1 MGWGE
6 GIGMTRNEIIKK
18 LPRREFFKGG
28 HTLCPGCPGGI
39 LWRLV
44 TKVMGENSINTL
56 GATCIS
62 LPPAV
67 FPSVLDIPSI
77 YVSMAT
83 PAPLISGVSAALR
96 ILKRKG
102 KLPKDEKINV
112 FAVAGDGGTA
122 DIGFAGLSGAAERND
137 DGIYFCFD
145 NEAYMNT
152 GIQRSSQTP
161 QKTWTTS
168 TLEGKLQPKKDLP
181 KIMAAHRI
189 PYVAT
194 ASIGFPDDLIMKAE
208 NARDMERGFRYIH
221 VHSPC
226 PAGWRFP
233 EKESIEI
240 ARLAVDSGMWLLFE
254 IEHEEL
260 RLTHKPS
267 PRKSV
272 QEYLSRQGR
281 FTHLTAKDVEAI
293 QADVDRECKK
303 FNL

>member
-1 MGWGE
+1 M
-6 GIGMTRNEIIKK
+6 IQNERASD
-18 LPRREFFKGG
+18 LPIREYFKGG

-44 TKVMGENSINTL
+44 TKIMGENSISTL

-83 PAPLISGVSAALR
+83 PAPLISGVSAALK

-102 KLPKDEKINV
+102 KLTKDEKINV
-112 FAVAGDGGTA
+112 FAIAGDGGTA

-137 DGIYFCFD
+137 NGTYFCFD

-152 GIQRSSQTP
+152 GIQRSSLTP
-161 QKTWTTS
+161 EKTWTTS
-168 TLEGKLQPKKDLP
+168 TLEGKIQPKKNLP
-181 KIMAAHRI
+181 LIMAAHGI

-194 ASIGFPDDLIMKAE
+194 ASIGFPDDFILKAKR
-208 NARDMERGFRYIH
+208 ARDTGEGFRYIH

-226 PAGWRFP
+226 PTGWRFP
-233 EKESIEI
+233 ERKVIEM
-240 ARLAVDSGMWLLFE
+240 ARLAVDCGMWLLYE
-254 IEHEEL
+254 AKEGDL
-260 RLTHKPS
+260 KLTYKPRR
-267 PRKSV
+267 RKPV
-272 QEYLSRQGR
+272 AEYLSKQGR
-281 FTHLTAKDVEAI
+281 FSHLTRKDIEEI
-293 QADVDRECKK
+293 QAKVDKECVKHN
-303 FNL
+303 F

>member
-1 MGWGE
+1 MIQKE
-6 GIGMTRNEIIKK
+6 VVQE
-18 LPRREFFKGG
+18 LPRQEYFKGG

-44 TKVMGENSINTL
+44 SKVMGENSINTL

-102 KLPKDEKINV
+102 KLPTDEKINV
-112 FAVAGDGGTA
+112 FAIAGDGGTA

-137 DGIYFCFD
+137 DGTYFCFD

-152 GIQRSSQTP
+152 GIQRSSLTP
-161 QKTWTTS
+161 EKTWTTS
-168 TLEGKLQPKKDLP
+168 TLEGKSQPKKNLP
-181 KIMAAHRI
+181 LIMAAHGI

-194 ASIGFPDDLIMKAE
+194 TSIGFPDDFIAKAAE
-208 NARDMERGFRYIH
+208 ARDMDRGFRYIH

-226 PAGWRFP
+226 PTGWRFP
-233 EKESIEI
+233 EKKAIEM
-240 ARLAVDSGMWLLFE
+240 ARLAVDCGMWLLYE
-254 IEHEEL
+254 I
-260 RLTHKPS
+260 RQGDLTLTYKPVR
-267 PRKSV
+267 RKPV
-272 QEYLSRQGR
+272 KEYLGAQGR
-281 FTHLTAKDVEAI
+281 FSHLIPAEIEAI
-293 QADVDRECKK
+293 QANVDRECEKYG
-303 FNL
+303 F

>member
-1 MGWGE
+1 M
-6 GIGMTRNEIIKK
+6 IQNDIIRD
-18 LPRREFFKGG
+18 LPNREYFKGG

-67 FPSVLDIPSI
+67 YPSVLDIPSI

-83 PAPLISGVSAALR
+83 PAPLITGVSVALR

-102 KLPKDEKINV
+102 KLAKDKQINV
-112 FAVAGDGGTA
+112 FAIAGDGGTA

-137 DGIYFCFD
+137 NGTYFCFD

-152 GIQRSSQTP
+152 GIQRSSLTP
-161 QKTWTTS
+161 EKTWTTS
-168 TLEGKLQPKKDLP
+168 TLEGKPQPKKNLP
-181 KIMAAHRI
+181 LIMAAHGI

-194 ASIGFPDDLIMKAE
+194 ASVGFPDDLIMKAKK
-208 NARDMERGFRYIH
+208 ARDMEGGFRYIH

-226 PAGWRFP
+226 PTGWRFP
-233 EKESIEI
+233 EKKTVEMSM
-240 ARLAVDSGMWLLFE
+240 LAVDCGMWLLYE
-254 IEHEEL
+254 IEKGE
-260 RLTHKPS
+260 RKLTYKPTR
-267 PRKSV
+267 RKPV
-272 QEYLSRQGR
+272 AEYLSKQGR
-281 FTHLTAKDVEAI
+281 FSHLTEREI
-293 QADVDRECKK
+293 EELQANIDQECEKYN
-303 FNL
+303 F